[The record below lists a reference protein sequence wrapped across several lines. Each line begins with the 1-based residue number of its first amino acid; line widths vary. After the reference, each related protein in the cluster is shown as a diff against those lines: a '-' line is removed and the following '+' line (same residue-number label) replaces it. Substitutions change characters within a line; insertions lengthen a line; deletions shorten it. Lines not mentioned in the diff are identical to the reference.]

1 METILAFIDNYMF
14 NTFMQ
19 NCLWSWHFRHASGHG
34 TASDGI
40 SLYKPVA
47 ANDML
52 KRAEVSFG
60 QLEVLL
66 IDYGI
71 PNPTKFIA

>member
-1 METILAFIDNYMF
+1 MELAF
-14 NTFMQ
+14 
-19 NCLWSWHFRHASGHG
+19 SSHASGHG

-40 SLYKPVA
+40 SLYKPMA

-52 KRAEVSFG
+52 KRAEKVSFG

>member
-1 METILAFIDNYMF
+1 MFAELAF
-14 NTFMQ
+14 
-19 NCLWSWHFRHASGHG
+19 SSHASGHG
-34 TASDGI
+34 TAPDDGI

-52 KRAEVSFG
+52 KRAEKVSFD
-60 QLEVLL
+60 QLEVRL

-71 PNPTKFIA
+71 PNPTKFIVLIL